1 MTEPTSTIEPINP
14 FDQSFMD
21 RIHNYI
27 NQPLNTEDPI
37 QNLVSGVADFIPG
50 ISTELAKRRGDKLG
64 EALSYLDYIPGG
76 AIPAEAISF
85 VARRAGLLKKLKRE
99 QEILSKETDPREIAA
114 AQKEI
119 TKLQKQI
126 KKIDADK
133 AKSPGTQV
141 TEAANVVKKDL
152 QDIGFPLK
160 TKQGTLEL
168 ADATKKT
175 GRNSITKNIKSSSL
189 IDEGASEAKEEILK
203 QIGPDLFNFGLGSL
217 KANKQGR
224 KLDIND
230 LQKLLTPP
238 QMRMMDDMADSQNLF
253 RVPASERLFNKK
265 YNTLEPSMTGVDEY
279 EAMIEA
285 LRNM

>member
-1 MTEPTSTIEPINP
+1 MAEATGTIEPTP
-14 FDQSFMD
+14 PSTSPLMD
-21 RIHNYI
+21 RIYNYI

-64 EALSYLDYIPGG
+64 EALSYLDVIGMGG
-76 AIPAEAISF
+76 AKLALTPFMI
-85 VARRAGLLKKLKRE
+85 ARRKELQQTLKNFDKDPILKGNESVRTS
-99 QEILSKETDPREIAA
+99 L
-114 AQKEI
+114 QKE
-119 TKLQKQI
+119 LDQI
-126 KKIDADK
+126 NK
-133 AKSPGTQV
+133 
-141 TEAANVVKKDL
+141 TEAEELRIGKQYDEFVKD
-152 QDIGFPLK
+152 P
-160 TKQGTLEL
+160 TKFGKSQPTKEV
-168 ADATKKT
+168 ADATSKI

-189 IDEGASEAKEEILK
+189 IDEGASEAKEEIVK

-224 KLDIND
+224 KLDISD
-230 LQKLLTPP
+230 FQKLLTPP